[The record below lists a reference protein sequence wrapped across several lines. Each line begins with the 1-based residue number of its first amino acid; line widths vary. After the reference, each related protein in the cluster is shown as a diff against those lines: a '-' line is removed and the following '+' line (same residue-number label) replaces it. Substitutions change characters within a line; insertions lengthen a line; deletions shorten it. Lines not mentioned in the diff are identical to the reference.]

1 MPHIQ
6 DSRYLGGVNE
16 ITIITTIKKGRT
28 PEGVMTY
35 KQRLQSVLD
44 SVLNRELKGI
54 PTPIRLVQT
63 IHFARWVIWE
73 DPASDNDKLIFT
85 SNYDG
90 SMWQYLRDF
99 STLIADD
106 MDRVWNNCEGYP
118 ELGCRDFEAFWD
130 YVKAHQVKTTAFYAA
145 IPDETLLERQALRQ
159 FKANFDVFMAQRC
172 GNDAQCS
179 EAAFKEAFNQFVL
192 QNQSYLNS

>member
-1 MPHIQ
+1 MPQIQ

-16 ITIITTIKKGRT
+16 ITIITTIKRGRT

-35 KQRLQSVLD
+35 KQRLQSVLE

-63 IHFARWVIWE
+63 IHFARWVIWTE
-73 DPASDNDKLIFT
+73 PSSGEDKLIFT

-106 MDRVWNNCEGYP
+106 MDRVWNNCVGYP
-118 ELGCRDFEAFWD
+118 EQGCRDFDAFWH
-130 YVKAHQVKTTAFYAA
+130 YVKAHQVETTAFYAA
-145 IPDETLLERQALRQ
+145 IPDETLLERQALRR
-159 FKANFDVFMAQRC
+159 FKLNFDAFMAQWQADNRRNK
-172 GNDAQCS
+172 GDDFRK
-179 EAAFKEAFNQFVL
+179 AFDLFVL
-192 QNQSYLNS
+192 NNQSYLNS